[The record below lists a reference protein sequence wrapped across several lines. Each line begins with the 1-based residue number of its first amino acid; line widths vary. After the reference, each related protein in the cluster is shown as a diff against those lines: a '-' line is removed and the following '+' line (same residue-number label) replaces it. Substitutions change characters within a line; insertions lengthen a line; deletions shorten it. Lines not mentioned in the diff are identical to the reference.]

1 MPTFKIT
8 APDGTTYRVTA
19 PEGATEEEAL
29 AKVQAQY
36 SAKDESILK
45 GRDEPTI
52 IGDIAAGALRGAG
65 SIGATILAPIDAA
78 ARALN
83 KGQPVNIGGYDIAG
97 QDRRQAMDEALKT
110 MGANPES
117 LAFKTGK
124 IASELAGT
132 AGVGGAL
139 AKGASALG
147 AAPGVV
153 NALQTA
159 GMAGP
164 NMLTRMGAGATVGGA
179 AAGLVNPEDAAL
191 GAGIGAAV
199 PVAGAVLKGAATIGR
214 KVLGGTTGVGDEAL
228 RQAYLSGKAG
238 GPTAKAFTE
247 NMRGASQ
254 MDDVLA
260 AAKQNLEVMGAEKQA
275 AYRAGMANIKADKSV
290 LDLSNIAKS
299 ADDAMKMATYK
310 GQVKNESAA
319 NALQAIKG
327 EIDNWRSLDPA
338 EFHTPEGLDALKQ
351 KIGGILESIPYEQKT
366 ARAAAG
372 NVYNSIKKEIT
383 TQAPEYSKVMKGYS
397 EASQTI
403 NEIERALSL
412 GNKASAETSMRKLQ
426 SLMRNNVNTSYGYRT
441 DLARTLEQAGGHDL
455 MPSLAGQALS
465 EAMPRGLQK
474 VASGAGGVGLA
485 MTGNIPAALG
495 LGVVSSPRVMGEVF
509 YGAGKAS
516 NALSPAVKNALL
528 QQLYRG
534 APIAGVE
541 R

>member
-36 SAKDESILK
+36 SAKNDSILK

-78 ARALN
+78 ARAVGVQN
-83 KGQPVNIGGYDIAG
+83 DYIGRT
-97 QDRRQAMDEALKT
+97 DRRQAMDEALKT

-117 LAFKTGK
+117 IAFKGGK

-139 AKGASALG
+139 AKGATALG
-147 AAPGVV
+147 AAPGVI

-164 NMLTRMGAGATVGGA
+164 NMLTRVGAGATVGGA
-179 AAGLVNPEDAAL
+179 AAGLVNPEDAAM

-199 PVAGAVLKGAATIGR
+199 PVAGAVLKGAATLGR

-319 NALQAIKG
+319 NALQSIKG